1 MNILL
6 LGSGGREHALAWKI
20 AQSPLTNKLFV
31 APGNGGT
38 EDVAINIPEVDV
50 NDFAA
55 VAEVVQRESID
66 LLVVG
71 PEEPLVRGIVDYFR
85 NHDTLHDLLIV
96 GPDAKGAR
104 LEGSKDFSKS
114 FMKRHGIPTAA
125 YQTFTADQ
133 TDAGKAFID
142 TMQAPYVLKADGLAA
157 GKGVIIAPTAEE
169 AKRELAEMLGGKFGA
184 ASRHVVIEEFLD
196 GIECSVFVATDGKDY
211 RILPVAKDY
220 KRIGDGD
227 TGLNTGGM
235 GSVSPVPFADE
246 AFMRKVEER
255 IIRPTISGLIAEGID
270 YRGFI
275 FVGLMNV
282 GGDPYVVEYNCRMG
296 DPETEVV
303 MLRIGSD
310 FVELIR
316 RMAAGCIG
324 DYQMQEDRRCAASV
338 MLVSRGYPGSY
349 EKGME
354 MDIPIPPADTIL
366 FHAGTVARDG
376 KVYTD
381 GGRVMA
387 VSSYGSTPEAAL
399 QRCYIHAQQVLFE
412 GKNYRHDIGRD
423 MLHWPKVER

>member
-55 VAEVVQRESID
+55 VAEVVQRETID

-184 ASRHVVIEEFLD
+184 ASRRVVIEEFLD

-399 QRCYIHAQQVLFE
+399 QRCYIHAQQVLFD

>member
-169 AKRELAEMLGGKFGA
+169 AKRELAEMLGGKFGT
-184 ASRHVVIEEFLD
+184 ASRRVVIEEFLD

-399 QRCYIHAQQVLFE
+399 QRCYIHAQQVLFD

>member
-169 AKRELAEMLGGKFGA
+169 AKQELAEMLGGKFGA

-399 QRCYIHAQQVLFE
+399 QRCYIHAQQVLFD

>member
-85 NHDTLHDLLIV
+85 NHNTLHDLLIV

-399 QRCYIHAQQVLFE
+399 QRCYIHAKQVLFD

>member
-55 VAEVVQRESID
+55 VAEVVQRESIN

-399 QRCYIHAQQVLFE
+399 QRCYIHAQQVLFD

>member
-125 YQTFTADQ
+125 YQTFKADQ

-184 ASRHVVIEEFLD
+184 ASRRVVIEEFLD

-316 RMAAGCIG
+316 RMAASCIG

-399 QRCYIHAQQVLFE
+399 QRCYIHAQQVLFD

>member
-50 NDFAA
+50 NDFAT

-133 TDAGKAFID
+133 TDVGKAFID

-184 ASRHVVIEEFLD
+184 ASRRVVIEEFLD

-399 QRCYIHAQQVLFE
+399 QRCYIHAQQVLFD

>member
-125 YQTFTADQ
+125 YQTFTDDQ

-169 AKRELAEMLGGKFGA
+169 AKQELAEMLGGKFGA

-399 QRCYIHAQQVLFE
+399 QRCYIHAQQVLFD